1 MCEPRKGAC
10 QVHMVNL
17 TPLGSVLVHS
27 ILVHVSRKMVN
38 VNTPL
43 PFNLRNKD
51 LEGRRQDPSS
61 SRSARSHSAHPAIGA
76 HGPEMLPD
84 VPSRMP
90 SYSPTRDRDPS
101 PSLQA
106 SQSTTSLHPGDASY
120 LPPDTEAESGNRHPI
135 FNARL
140 VKGAGGF
147 GIGGD
152 FASRPRQGRSVTRG
166 RSSRA
171 DSAPVSEESR
181 DGDGTLIA
189 GESHAENGHASAEQ
203 SAEAATDATP
213 RAAAFKIEDVGK
225 IACSWGD

>member
-1 MCEPRKGAC
+1 
-10 QVHMVNL
+10 MVNL
-17 TPLGSVLVHS
+17 TLLGRVLVHS

-51 LEGRRQDPSS
+51 LDGRRQDPSS
-61 SRSARSHSAHPAIGA
+61 SRSVRSRSAHPAIGGYGGY
-76 HGPEMLPD
+76 GPEMLPD

-90 SYSPTRDRDPS
+90 SSSPIRDRDQS
-101 PSLQA
+101 PSLQT

-120 LPPDTEAESGNRHPI
+120 LPPDSEVENADRQPI
-135 FNARL
+135 LNARL

-152 FASRPRQGRSVTRG
+152 FDSRPRQGRSLTRG
-166 RSSRA
+166 RSGRA
-171 DSAPVSEESR
+171 DAAPVAEESR
-181 DGDGTLIA
+181 DAGGTVIPDGP
-189 GESHAENGHASAEQ
+189 HVENGDASAEQ
-203 SAEAATDATP
+203 SAEATTDSTP